1 MAYVQKLCTRLGL
14 NSRAVASSP
23 WCSNLANP
31 TKSRTVFTGRF
42 LPIENTKQKT
52 SLGDKITKLF
62 FFVTYAPSFYHLA
75 TIFKQSFTIS
85 TICSKKILIMVTEDN
100 SLLATIFNNFSSH
113 TQ

>member
-14 NSRAVASSP
+14 NSRALTSSP

-52 SLGDKITKLF
+52 SLGDNITKLF
-62 FFVTYAPSFYHLA
+62 FFVTNAPSFYNLA
-75 TIFKQSFTIS
+75 TIFKQSQQF
-85 TICSKKILIMVTEDN
+85 VTRR
-100 SLLATIFNNFSSH
+100 F
-113 TQ
+113 

>member
-23 WCSNLANP
+23 WCSNLATP

-52 SLGDKITKLF
+52 SLGDNLQNF
-62 FFVTYAPSFYHLA
+62 FSSSLTLRA
-75 TIFKQSFTIS
+75 FTILQQFS
-85 TICSKKILIMVTEDN
+85 
-100 SLLATIFNNFSSH
+100 NNLNNL
-113 TQ
+113 